1 VNHGKART
9 EGKDKWCFSCA
20 SFKPTD
26 GFRHLPGSKRRPIC
40 EDCFAVVMVKVREMV
55 DREPPP
61 SVSVDPQENAPA
73 KFTKTS
79 SHPDIENTVKT
90 KRLM

>member
-1 VNHGKART
+1 MNHGKART
-9 EGKDKWCFSCA
+9 EGKTRYCFTCST
-20 SFKPTD
+20 FKLTD
-26 GFRHLPGSKRRPIC
+26 GFRSLPGMKRREIC
-40 EDCFAVVMVKVREMV
+40 ADCYAAAI
-55 DREPPP
+55 P
-61 SVSVDPQENAPA
+61 SVSVDAPENAPA

>member
-1 VNHGKART
+1 
-9 EGKDKWCFSCA
+9 
-20 SFKPTD
+20 
-26 GFRHLPGSKRRPIC
+26 
-40 EDCFAVVMVKVREMV
+40 VMVKVREMV